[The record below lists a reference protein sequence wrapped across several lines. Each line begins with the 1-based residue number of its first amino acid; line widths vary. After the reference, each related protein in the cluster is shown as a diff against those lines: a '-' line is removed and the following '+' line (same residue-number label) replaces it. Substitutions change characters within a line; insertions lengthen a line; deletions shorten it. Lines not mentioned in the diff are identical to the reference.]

1 MPVETLTSVDE
12 RSKTL
17 RDANLRAGQIIV
29 EVDRQPVRKVQD
41 FERVY
46 RELPDGKGF
55 LLKVLQPDGR
65 STMATAVEKPEQ

>member
-46 RELPDGKGF
+46 RELPDGKVF